1 MKFAVCISSFL
12 MPEFVEMNILM
23 TRHVFGQDVSIL
35 VSDDRS
41 QSSDKIETLA
51 SKYGVAY
58 VCSDKRRQHFLGD
71 VQSWVNAMAF
81 GESVG
86 ADVCAKVSFRFIF
99 LDQKLK
105 GDIEDRFQNHI
116 CDIAVPSKI
125 RTQQLLRRESAMF
138 AIVPCLSD
146 VIFMR
151 VGAMKPS
158 ELIEDY
164 RNKIQNERSPHASLV
179 EALAY
184 DYVACKFKG
193 RSIMLDELSFHQPNA
208 PHRYLRKCQNHQ
220 AEYGDLARKLGIVGT
235 WDLREWN
242 RIEGVFYRPKPALA

>member
-1 MKFAVCISSFL
+1 MRFAITISSFL
-12 MPEFVEMNILM
+12 FPEFVEMNIVQC
-23 TRHVFGQDVSIL
+23 RSVFGQDAPIL

-41 QSSDKIETLA
+41 PNSEKIEEVA
-51 SKYGVAY
+51 RKYGVAY
-58 VCSDKRRQHFLGD
+58 TRSDKRRQHFLGD
-71 VQSWVNAMAF
+71 VQSWVNAIAF

-99 LDQKLK
+99 LDPKLK
-105 GDIEDRFQNHI
+105 ADIEDRFTNHV

-125 RTQQLLRRESAMF
+125 RTQQLLRRESVVF

-151 VGAMKPS
+151 VGAIKPS
-158 ELIEDY
+158 ELIVDY

-184 DYVACKFKG
+184 DYVAGKFKG
-193 RSIMLDELSFHQPNA
+193 RSIMLDELSFHQPNV

-220 AEYGDLARKLGIVGT
+220 AEYGDLASKLGIVGA

-242 RIEGVFYRPKPALA
+242 RIEGVFYRPKPAIA